1 MPEEKRKQ
9 TLERLRG
16 LSDAELST
24 ELKNLRA
31 RLYNLRRDHVS
42 RQLENT
48 AAIPHTKREIA
59 RVLTLISERL
69 KAAEKA
75 AAEKEAAEKAENAA
89 AAEAA
94 AGGKE

>member
-9 TLERLRG
+9 KLERLRG
-16 LSDAELST
+16 LSDAELAT

-59 RVLTLISERL
+59 RVLTLISERS
-69 KAAEKA
+69 KAAAAAKA
-75 AAEKEAAEKAENAA
+75 AAEKREE
-89 AAEAA
+89 
-94 AGGKE
+94 

>member
-16 LSDAELST
+16 LSDAELAT

-59 RVLTLISERL
+59 RVLTLIAERQI
-69 KAAEKA
+69 AAKRTA
-75 AAEKEAAEKAENAA
+75 KEAGKGAE
-89 AAEAA
+89 
-94 AGGKE
+94 